1 MLGPCAYLQVDNSS
15 RLTSNLM
22 YEIADKIVSFL
33 PPESIE
39 PQAREQLNNISEMP
53 FVFHHVA
60 VMPDCH
66 LGKGATVGSVI
77 ATKGAIIPAAV
88 GVDVG
93 CGMVAVRT
101 RFFAKDL
108 PDNLDK
114 LRAGIERRIPLG
126 AGAGN
131 KKLTDTAIERVRELK
146 SIAMQDYEKVD
157 KHWITALGS
166 LGSGNHFIEICLD
179 ENDQVWVALHSGSRG
194 IGNRLAT
201 KHIKIAQ
208 KLMDEESIQLKDRD
222 LAYLTEATP
231 EFDAYLTDLLW
242 APDFARLNREEMMD
256 RVMKEL
262 SFAFYDEDGHQS
274 EIEIE
279 RINCHHNFTQQERH
293 FGNTVW
299 ITRKGAIQMKRGQR
313 GIIPGSMGTQSYI
326 VSGLENPLSF
336 NSAPHGA
343 GRRFSRSEAKRRF
356 TMNDL
361 EAAMGDISFRHSKSL
376 IDEIPM
382 AYKDIDEVMENSKE
396 LVRIDHTLKQVINV
410 KGD

>member
-1 MLGPCAYLQVDNSS
+1 MYQVS
-15 RLTSNLM
+15 
-22 YEIADKIVSFL
+22 DKIVTFL

-39 PQAREQLNNISEMP
+39 PQAKQQIVNISEMP
-53 FVFHHVA
+53 FIFHHLA

-93 CGMVAVRT
+93 CGMVGVKT
-101 RFFAKDL
+101 KFSAKDL

-114 LRAGIERRIPLG
+114 LRTGVERRIPLG
-126 AGAGN
+126 AGVGN
-131 KKLTDTAIERVRELK
+131 KKLTNTAIQRVSELK
-146 SIAMQDYEKVD
+146 AKARQDYDKVD
-157 KHWITALGS
+157 KNWIGALGS

-179 ENDQVWVALHSGSRG
+179 EDEQVWVVLHSGSRG

-208 KLMDEESIQLKDRD
+208 KLMEAESITLKDRD
-222 LAYLTEATP
+222 LAFLTENSS
-231 EFDAYLTDLLW
+231 EFKAYITDLLW
-242 APDFARLNREEMMD
+242 AQDFARLNREEMMD
-256 RVMKEL
+256 RVMQEL
-262 SFAFYDEDGHQS
+262 SYCFYREDGHQE
-274 EIEIE
+274 EIEKE
-279 RINCHHNFTQQERH
+279 RINCHHNFTQQEQH
-293 FGNTVW
+293 FGDKVW
-299 ITRKGAIQMKRGQR
+299 ITRKGAIQMKRDQK
-313 GIIPGSMGTQSYI
+313 GIIPGSMGTQSYV
-326 VSGLENPLSF
+326 VSGLENPFSF
-336 NSAPHGA
+336 HSAPHGA

-356 TMNDL
+356 TMADL
-361 EAAMGDISFRHSKSL
+361 EKAMGEISFRHSKSL

-396 LVRIDHTLKQVINV
+396 LVKVDHTLKQIINI

>member
-1 MLGPCAYLQVDNSS
+1 
-15 RLTSNLM
+15 
-22 YEIADKIVSFL
+22 
-33 PPESIE
+33 
-39 PQAREQLNNISEMP
+39 
-53 FVFHHVA
+53 
-60 VMPDCH
+60 
-66 LGKGATVGSVI
+66 
-77 ATKGAIIPAAV
+77 
-88 GVDVG
+88 VDVG
-93 CGMVAVRT
+93 CGMVAVKT
-101 RFFAKDL
+101 KFFAKDL

-114 LRAGIERRIPLG
+114 LRQGIERRIPLG

-131 KKLTDTAIERVRELK
+131 KKLTDTAVERVSELK
-146 SIAMQDYEKVD
+146 AMATQDYDKVD
-157 KHWITALGS
+157 RNWTTALGT

-201 KHIKIAQ
+201 KHIRIAQ
-208 KLMDEESIQLKDRD
+208 KLMDEESIPLKDRD
-222 LAYLTEATP
+222 LAYLTETTP
-231 EFDAYLTDLLW
+231 EFDAYITDLLW
-242 APDFARLNREEMMD
+242 AQDFARLNRDEMMD
-256 RVMKEL
+256 RVMTEL
-262 SFAFYDEDGHQS
+262 SYALYSEDGHQG

-279 RINCHHNFTQQERH
+279 RINCHHNFTQQEQH

-299 ITRKGAIQMKRGQR
+299 ITRKGAIQMKKAQK

-356 TMNDL
+356 TLSDL
-361 EAAMGDISFRHSKSL
+361 EAAMGEISFRHSKSL

-396 LVRIDHTLKQVINV
+396 LVKVDHTLRQIVNI

>member
-1 MLGPCAYLQVDNSS
+1 
-15 RLTSNLM
+15 M
-22 YEIADKIVSFL
+22 YEIGDKIVSFL

-39 PQAREQLNNISEMP
+39 PQARGQLNNISEMP

-101 RFFAKDL
+101 KFFAKDL

-114 LRAGIERRIPLG
+114 LRTGIERRIPLG

-131 KKLTDTAIERVRELK
+131 KKLTDTAIERIRELK

-157 KHWITALGS
+157 KNWITALGS

-208 KLMDEESIQLKDRD
+208 RLMEEESITLKDRD
-222 LAYLTEATP
+222 LAYLTENTH
-231 EFDAYLTDLLW
+231 EFDAYMTDLLW
-242 APDFARLNREEMMD
+242 AQDFARLNREEMMD

-262 SFAFYDEDGHQS
+262 SYTFYGEDGHQPG
-274 EIEIE
+274 IEME
-279 RINCHHNFTQQERH
+279 RINCHHNFTQQEQH
-293 FGNTVW
+293 FGSTVW
-299 ITRKGAIQMKRGQR
+299 ITRKGAIQMKRDR
-313 GIIPGSMGTQSYI
+313 E
-326 VSGLENPLSF
+326 VS
-336 NSAPHGA
+336 
-343 GRRFSRSEAKRRF
+343 SRVQWERKA
-356 TMNDL
+356 
-361 EAAMGDISFRHSKSL
+361 ISF
-376 IDEIPM
+376 P
-382 AYKDIDEVMENSKE
+382 
-396 LVRIDHTLKQVINV
+396 
-410 KGD
+410 G

>member
-1 MLGPCAYLQVDNSS
+1 
-15 RLTSNLM
+15 
-22 YEIADKIVSFL
+22 
-33 PPESIE
+33 
-39 PQAREQLNNISEMP
+39 
-53 FVFHHVA
+53 
-60 VMPDCH
+60 
-66 LGKGATVGSVI
+66 
-77 ATKGAIIPAAV
+77 
-88 GVDVG
+88 
-93 CGMVAVRT
+93 MVAVKT
-101 RFFAKDL
+101 KFFAKDL

-114 LRAGIERRIPLG
+114 LRSGIERRIPLG
-126 AGAGN
+126 AGVGN
-131 KKLTDTAIERVRELK
+131 KRLTDTAIERISELK
-146 SIAMQDYEKVD
+146 AISNQDYEKVD
-157 KHWITALGS
+157 KNWTTALGT

-208 KLMDEESIQLKDRD
+208 KLMEEESIALKDRD
-222 LAYLTEATP
+222 LAYLKENSP
-231 EFDAYLTDLLW
+231 EFDAYITDLLW
-242 APDFARLNREEMMD
+242 AQDFARLNREEMMD

-262 SFAFYDEDGHQS
+262 SYGFYGEDGHQS

-279 RINCHHNFTQQERH
+279 RINCHHNFTQQEKH
-293 FGNTVW
+293 FGHEVW
-299 ITRKGAIQMKRGQR
+299 ITRKGAIQMKKDQK

-326 VSGLENPLSF
+326 VSGLENPFSF

-356 TMNDL
+356 TLNDL
-361 EAAMGDISFRHSKSL
+361 EAAMGKISFRHSKSL

-396 LVRIDHTLKQVINV
+396 LVRVDHALKQVINI

>member
-1 MLGPCAYLQVDNSS
+1 MYT
-15 RLTSNLM
+15 LT
-22 YEIADKIVSFL
+22 DKIITFL

-39 PQAREQLNNISEMP
+39 PQAKQQLQNIAEMP

-77 ATKGAIIPAAV
+77 ATKGAVIPAAV

-93 CGMVAVRT
+93 CGMVAVKT
-101 RFFAKDL
+101 KFFAEDL

-114 LRAGIERRIPLG
+114 LRSGIERRIPLG
-126 AGAGN
+126 AGAGSGN
-131 KKLTDTAIERVRELK
+131 KNLTDTARERVLKLK
-146 SIAMQDYEKVD
+146 SIARDDYEKVD
-157 KHWITALGS
+157 KNWTSALGS

-179 ENDQVWVALHSGSRG
+179 ENKQVWVVLHSGSRG

-208 KLMDEESIQLKDRD
+208 KLMDENSVSLKDRD
-222 LAYLTEATP
+222 LAYLLENTP
-231 EFDAYLTDLLW
+231 EFEAYIADLLW
-242 APDFARLNREEMMD
+242 AQDFALLNREEMMD

-262 SFAFYDEDGHQS
+262 SYTFYKEDGHQS
-274 EIEIE
+274 EIELE
-279 RINCHHNFTQQERH
+279 RINCHHNFTQPEMH
-293 FGNTVW
+293 FGNEVW
-299 ITRKGAIQMKRGQR
+299 ITRKGAIQMKKDQK
-313 GIIPGSMGTQSYI
+313 GIIPGSMGTRSYI
-326 VSGLENPLSF
+326 VSGLENPYSY

-343 GRRFSRSEAKRRF
+343 GRRLSRTEAKRQY
-356 TMNDL
+356 TLKDL
-361 EAAMGDISFRHSKSL
+361 EAAMGNISFRLSKSL

-382 AYKDIDEVMENSKE
+382 AYKNIDEVMENSRE
-396 LVRIDHTLKQVINV
+396 LVQVEHVLQQIVNI